1 MITSHRT
8 ESGGYALTSGDGII
22 VLLTR
27 AEANAFYELMTED
40 MVRERQAREAEE
52 QDA

>member
-1 MITSHRT
+1 MITFHRT
-8 ESGGYALTSGDGII
+8 ENGYAATSGDGII

-27 AEANAFYELMTED
+27 AEASAFYELMTED
-40 MVRERQAREAEE
+40 MVRERQAREQEE